1 MQLTARSVT
10 AKISHST
17 PMCSWQS
24 FSYDR
29 ANEGKG
35 PGSREIQM

>member
-1 MQLTARSVT
+1 MQLTAGSVT